1 MVLESNGVCL
11 MGTEIER
18 KFLVCDDSWE
28 PQAHRGTIYRQ
39 GYLPCQQSAS
49 VRVRV
54 AAEKGY
60 LNIKSAAFSVRRKEF
75 EYEIPL
81 HDAEDLLDTLC
92 QKPLIEKIRYLVD
105 FGKHTWEVDVFEGE
119 NDGLVL
125 AEVELKSPD
134 EPFELPGWAGEE
146 VSDDPR
152 YYNPYLIE
160 RPYKTW

>member
-1 MVLESNGVCL
+1 

-18 KFLVCDDSWE
+18 KFLVSDDSWE
-28 PQAHRGTIYRQ
+28 ADARRSTLYRQ
-39 GYLPCQQSAS
+39 SYLPCEETAS

-60 LNIKSAAFSVRRKEF
+60 LNIKSATFSVMRKEF

-81 HDAEDLLDTLC
+81 HDAEDLLNTLC
-92 QKPLIEKIRYLVD
+92 QKPLIEKIRYLVEC
-105 FGKHTWEVDVFEGE
+105 GQHTWEVDVFEGE
-119 NDGLVL
+119 NDGLVI
-125 AEVELKSPD
+125 AEVELRSPD
-134 EPFELPGWAGEE
+134 EPFDLPNWAGQE

>member
-1 MVLESNGVCL
+1 

-18 KFLVCDDSWE
+18 KFLVSDDSWE
-28 PQAHRGTIYRQ
+28 ADAHRGTIYRQ
-39 GYLPCQQSAS
+39 GYLPCVETSS

-54 AAEKGY
+54 AADKGY
-60 LNIKSAAFSVRRKEF
+60 LNIKSAVFSVIRKEF

-81 HDAEDLLDTLC
+81 HDAEDLLNTLC

-105 FGKHTWEVDVFEGE
+105 CGQHTWEVDVFEGE
-119 NDGLVL
+119 NDGLVI

-134 EPFELPGWAGEE
+134 EPLELPSWAGQE
-146 VSDDPR
+146 VSEDPR

>member
-1 MVLESNGVCL
+1 

-18 KFLVCDDSWE
+18 KFLVSDDSWE

-39 GYLPCQQSAS
+39 GYLPCQELVS

-54 AAEKGY
+54 AADKGY
-60 LNIKSAAFSVRRKEF
+60 LNIKSAAFSVMRKEF

-105 FGKHTWEVDVFEGE
+105 CGQHTWEVDVFEGE
-119 NDGLVL
+119 NDGLVI

-134 EPFELPGWAGEE
+134 EPFELPSWAGEE
-146 VSDDPR
+146 VSNDPR

>member
-1 MVLESNGVCL
+1 M
-11 MGTEIER
+11 
-18 KFLVCDDSWE
+18 
-28 PQAHRGTIYRQ
+28 
-39 GYLPCQQSAS
+39 
-49 VRVRV
+49 RV

-134 EPFELPGWAGEE
+134 EPFELPSWAGDE